1 MFYLSILVLLFFGK
15 DIPEKIAREEKT
27 NNQEGDEEEWELHQ
41 RDSKNTDTPQNAQ
54 PEQRAFFSE
63 SSGQ

>member
-1 MFYLSILVLLFFGK
+1 MFYLSILILLFFGK

-27 NNQEGDEEEWELHQ
+27 NNQEGDEEERELHQ

-54 PEQRAFFSE
+54 PEQGAFFSE